1 MKHPSKRTARAP
13 SFKWATGSGKTYT
26 AITAIYRLL
35 KTASQPLITKPTVPL
50 KDLAMGVMMG
60 VHDADTVSSLADR
73 LARLNTQLDPDE
85 QERIRDKAGGIEL
98 TDIFGIRMDAV
109 IDELNEVLAA

>member
-1 MKHPSKRTARAP
+1 LP
-13 SFKWATGSGKTYT
+13 G
-26 AITAIYRLL
+26 
-35 KTASQPLITKPTVPL
+35 
-50 KDLAMGVMMG
+50 
-60 VHDADTVSSLADR
+60 
-73 LARLNTQLDPDE
+73 LARLYTQLDPDE